1 MLLHLLLLHLLLLLD
16 DQRRV
21 LGRRD
26 NLTDLGFQLRRPPFQ
41 LIGIAVPRALSP
53 ESNDGLANPS
63 RLAGWPRSRCFISC
77 GCHRPIAARLAVAGA
92 DKTYRL
98 VRNSIAPAQRGA
110 EMISTA

>member
-53 ESNDGLANPS
+53 ESNDGSAIPAGSLDGQGHAVSYLAAVIGP
-63 RLAGWPRSRCFISC
+63 LQQGLPLP
-77 GCHRPIAARLAVAGA
+77 GPTKPIAWFAIRSHLRNVAP
-92 DKTYRL
+92 K
-98 VRNSIAPAQRGA
+98 
-110 EMISTA
+110 